1 MIVAGKITYWEHAG
15 LMDDADYANDFVRKV
30 NTYANNDLLLGRDV
44 VLSYETQE
52 LGCQQGRL
60 CVILQMEIRC

>member
-1 MIVAGKITYWEHAG
+1 MIVAGKITYWEYAG

-44 VLSYETQE
+44 RYSAY
-52 LGCQQGRL
+52 R
-60 CVILQMEIRC
+60 IRVSAGAVMCYTSNGA